1 MSHSIENLIVTLGFS
16 ATFQVSGRHSI
27 ADLLHPDRRCGIY
40 ILHFENNEYY
50 IGQAID
56 VVKRLSQH
64 KKNHDDIVKISFKP
78 ATKESLH
85 HEETEAIWSLEK
97 SCILRNITV
106 VSTPQCESDL
116 DAIFDI
122 ADQEAWL
129 VNNNP
134 IFACRRRSEPDG
146 LRGKYT
152 KRFNKISGDSFFL
165 DNLLPVLQKYV
176 RKCIP
181 EPYLTEVSFWGC
193 TCLPSG
199 KDKDGFVYS
208 RINLYWNEVL
218 TVGRDSD
225 EVPFFSWHLSE
236 SPFNSLS
243 EKDIDQ
249 RFSKLSTMA
258 TNDHYYKSGGMD
270 QFNITLYSKDEALS
284 ILDDVIFLNA
294 AKSFNL
300 RNMRRGA
307 HVYARYHCMDLA
319 DLLLDG

>member
-1 MSHSIENLIVTLGFS
+1 MSHSIEQLIDTFGFS
-16 ATFQVSGRHSI
+16 ATFLVSGRHSI

-40 ILHFENNEYY
+40 LLHFENSEYY
-50 IGQAID
+50 IGQAVD

-64 KKNHDDIVKISFKP
+64 KKNHNDIVKISFKP
-78 ATKESLH
+78 ATKDILQ
-85 HEETEAIWSLEK
+85 HEEVEAIGLFEK
-97 SCILRNITV
+97 SCTLRNISI

-116 DAIFDI
+116 DALFDI

-129 VNNNP
+129 ITENP
-134 IFACRRRSEPDG
+134 FFSCRQRSEPDG

-152 KRFNKISGDSFFL
+152 KKFSKVSEDSFFM

-208 RINLYWNEVL
+208 RINIYWNEVL

-225 EVPFFSWHLSE
+225 EAPFFSWHLAE

-243 EKDIDQ
+243 EEEINQ
-249 RFSKLSTMA
+249 RYSKFSTMIV
-258 TNDHYYKSGGMD
+258 NDHYYKSGGRD
-270 QFNITLYSKDEALS
+270 QFNIFLHNKDEALS
-284 ILDDVIFLNA
+284 ILDDTIFLSA

-307 HVYARYHCMDLA
+307 HVYARYHCMNLA